1 MPERHPLSNLTMT
14 EPGSP
19 IVRVGLV
26 ACSAGK
32 SPEAA
37 AARNLYTSPLFRK
50 ASTYAEATCDRW
62 YVLSALHGLV
72 HPDQILSPYD
82 HTLRIRDYA
91 WADRVVGQLEAA
103 LADVERPQ
111 LVILA
116 GARYRAILDR
126 SAWPYKVPMLGLSIG
141 QQFAWLTDRIAA

>member
-1 MPERHPLSNLTMT
+1 MSD
-14 EPGSP
+14 

-26 ACSAGK
+26 GCSATK
-32 SPEAA
+32 VTHAA
-37 AARNLYTSPLFRK
+37 TARSLYASALFRK
-50 ASTYAEATCDRW
+50 ASAHAEGACDRW

-82 HTLRIRDYA
+82 HTLGIRDYA

-126 SAWPYKVPMLGLSIG
+126 SAWPYKVPMLGLGIG
-141 QQFAWLTDRIAA
+141 QQLAWLTDRTAA